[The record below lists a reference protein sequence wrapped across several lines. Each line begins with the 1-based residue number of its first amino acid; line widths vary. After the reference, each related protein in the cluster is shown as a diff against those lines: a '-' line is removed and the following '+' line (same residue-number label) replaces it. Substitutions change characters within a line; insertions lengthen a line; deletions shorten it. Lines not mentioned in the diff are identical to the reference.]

1 MYYWFL
7 SMLANR
13 FLYLFGV
20 TVHFSNAN
28 LVSLKV
34 HDTYNVIFLKFTF
47 NMSDSN
53 REDADSFFRV

>member
-1 MYYWFL
+1 MYYRFL

-13 FLYLFGV
+13 FLCLFGV

-34 HDTYNVIFLKFTF
+34 HDTYNVIFL
-47 NMSDSN
+47 NSPSI
-53 REDADSFFRV
+53 